1 MKENE
6 ILKAIQQLD
15 TKFEKR
21 FDTVDNKIGTLQQ
34 DVSSVKT
41 DLSTLKQDMSSV
53 KANVSTLQQDVSSVK
68 TDASTLQQDMSS
80 VKTDVSTLQQDM
92 SSVKTDVSTLQ
103 QDVSKTNI
111 EFEEFRGV
119 LGDVLQLEK
128 ENRREIK
135 KINSN
140 IIEIK
145 NNLFLHEVAIKKAI

>member
-80 VKTDVSTLQQDM
+80 VKTDVSTLQQD
-92 SSVKTDVSTLQ
+92 
-103 QDVSKTNI
+103 VSKTNI